1 MINKEWQTLGRP
13 ARLPMWWHTPP
24 PSWASR
30 YFGAPTFSRVSSGR
44 SVGLGSGGDS
54 FYEYLVKNQLIA
66 DAGDGGNGS
75 DDSSEPWLAMGSM
88 YDAFVADAAT
98 PASRVLYYPPRRP
111 RRGRFNVTGVTG
123 ARAQNAGSAA
133 AAFASV
139 TEGDGPAH
147 QTHLA
152 CFGGGLL
159 GLGARFLGEHHAS
172 DVAMARSVTEMC
184 ADAYT
189 ATPTGLGPES
199 MRVEADGSLRKTR
212 STSEQRY
219 HLRPETIESLFV
231 LYRTTGDE
239 RYTVTSTSLPP
250 RLF

>member
-1 MINKEWQTLGRP
+1 M
-13 ARLPMWWHTPP
+13 
-24 PSWASR
+24 
-30 YFGAPTFSRVSSGR
+30 
-44 SVGLGSGGDS
+44 
-54 FYEYLVKNQLIA
+54 
-66 DAGDGGNGS
+66 
-75 DDSSEPWLAMGSM
+75 
-88 YDAFVADAAT
+88 
-98 PASRVLYYPPRRP
+98 
-111 RRGRFNVTGVTG
+111 
-123 ARAQNAGSAA
+123 
-133 AAFASV
+133 

-199 MRVEADGSLRKTR
+199 MRVEADDSLRKTR